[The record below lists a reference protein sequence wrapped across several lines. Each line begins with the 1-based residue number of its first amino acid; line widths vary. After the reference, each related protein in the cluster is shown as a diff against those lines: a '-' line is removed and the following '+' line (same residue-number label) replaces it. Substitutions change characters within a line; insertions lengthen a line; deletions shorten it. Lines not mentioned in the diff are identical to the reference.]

1 MPVSASQICTFW
13 DVVVPPA
20 CGQSPLPVVRLEKLT
35 SAPTAEGALKPATA
49 DARQMAATIAVDLRD
64 AAGLG
69 AVSGASS
76 SVIEGIVL

>member
-1 MPVSASQICTFW
+1 MPRQKFLPLMQICTFS
-13 DVVVPPA
+13 DVVGFPIGSVA
-20 CGQSPLPVVRLEKLT
+20 KLT